1 MNTIQNSEDLK
12 PNREQIL
19 YANILFIGA
28 WSGIAIL
35 FVTYFL
41 YAVGV
46 IAPHVDKMTVIQHW
60 GQGVHEYL
68 VATNSPQGWGW
79 VSLLGRGDYLNY
91 AGLILLAA
99 LTIFCYFFLVKGYFR
114 QKDRA
119 FMIICILEILV
130 LVVAASGILG
140 GGGH

>member
-1 MNTIQNSEDLK
+1 MNTTQNSDDLK
-12 PNREQIL
+12 PNREQVL

-35 FVTYFL
+35 FITYFL
-41 YAVGV
+41 YAAGI

-79 VSLLGRGDYLNY
+79 VSLLARGDYMNFV
-91 AGLILLAA
+91 GLVLLAA
-99 LTIFCYFFLVKGYFR
+99 MTIFCYLFLVKGYFR
-114 QKDRA
+114 QKDWT
-119 FMIICILEILV
+119 FMLICILEVLV

-140 GGGH
+140 SGGH